1 MSFCL
6 NELQEKAK
14 VLLTSNSS
22 QQLEF
27 DENVKILYQM
37 IEDFIRETDRYMET
51 ERKTREDLY
60 LQVITISTY
69 LNIESNL
76 TFVCSKFRLK
86 QPTSSWNWPENSWK
100 IKHLSESRKETN
112 TQKNSKDAMHFWRK
126 KKKTWWHSVTRT
138 QR

>member
-1 MSFCL
+1 MFLRFGTQEPTSRPENVSFCL

-60 LQVITISTY
+60 SQV
-69 LNIESNL
+69 
-76 TFVCSKFRLK
+76 
-86 QPTSSWNWPENSWK
+86 K
-100 IKHLSESRKETN
+100 IN
-112 TQKNSKDAMHFWRK
+112 
-126 KKKTWWHSVTRT
+126 
-138 QR
+138 